1 MSKVRWGVIGTGS
14 IANAFAHSIK
24 HCNHSEL
31 ISVFGRNKE
40 TLQIFSKK
48 FDVTGINDIDELVS
62 SNEIDAIYIATPHS
76 SHFEYALQ
84 AINNKN
90 MSCVKSQLQ

>member
-24 HCNHSEL
+24 HCKHSGL

-40 TLQIFSKK
+40 TLQEFSSK
-48 FDVTGINDIDELVS
+48 FD
-62 SNEIDAIYIATPHS
+62 AI
-76 SHFEYALQ
+76 
-84 AINNKN
+84 
-90 MSCVKSQLQ
+90 